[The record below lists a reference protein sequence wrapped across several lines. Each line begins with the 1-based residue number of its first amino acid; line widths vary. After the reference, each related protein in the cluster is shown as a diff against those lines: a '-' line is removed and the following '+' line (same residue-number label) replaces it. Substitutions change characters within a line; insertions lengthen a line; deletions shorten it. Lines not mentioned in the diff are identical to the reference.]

1 MENALDPAT
10 YIATERDATLSFI
23 DLLRREQGTLQQ
35 IDVSALAPLAD
46 EKMQQVQRLAQLAD
60 GRNRWLATLG
70 HSGDRSGMEHVLH
83 DYPAATD
90 VWNELLQLAETAA
103 HLNKINGVLIDQRLR
118 HNQQALAVLQ
128 AASSRDSGLYGSNG
142 QPQAS
147 SGGHPLGE
155 G

>member
-1 MENALDPAT
+1 MESAVDPAVC
-10 YIATERDATLSFI
+10 IAAERDATLNFI

-83 DYPAATD
+83 DYPAATG
-90 VWNELLQLAETAA
+90 VWNELLQLAEAAA

-128 AASSRDSGLYGSNG
+128 AASSRDSDLYGSNG

-147 SGGHPLGE
+147 SGGRPLGE